1 MPRPSPATS
10 QAYQKLQAGK
20 NTTTFPLTPA
30 QTANQI
36 GSRRAAPPQRTRE
49 GSSRPSWQFFW
60 PQKTQKD
67 GKILPGIRH
76 LLSLVL
82 SSIPR
87 AMPPLRALRVK
98 PPGCQ
103 GRAKT
108 RSEKVGCR
116 LVAAKRAPGMTDR
129 CILCSGHFRL
139 PHICRYLGGG
149 AAEHPRQVR
158 RSAE

>member
-10 QAYQKLQAGK
+10 QAYQKLQAG
-20 NTTTFPLTPA
+20 
-30 QTANQI
+30 
-36 GSRRAAPPQRTRE
+36 SRTSTDKGRKFAAVLAIFLPPKD
-49 GSSRPSWQFFW
+49 P
-60 PQKTQKD
+60 KD

-76 LLSLVL
+76 LLSRVL
-82 SSIPR
+82 SFIPR
-87 AMPPLRALRVK
+87 AMPPLRALRVN

-108 RSEKVGCR
+108 
-116 LVAAKRAPGMTDR
+116 
-129 CILCSGHFRL
+129 SGHFRL